1 MPGWVPRLSRQF
13 HQNCL
18 KAQISL
24 HVSLFP
30 MGPPMGLSTRET
42 KSSLVFRPEVLH
54 PRNSRRPRQALL
66 DASQPHLCATSLL
79 CLQCSGCPGC
89 ARTGPCTCMPS
100 CPILLSRW
108 LSASDMCSSGRPAV
122 RCLQQMTQTPPQQI
136 RFRLHSGVPANA
148 YLVVVE
154 GSPDLLCLPTAMV
167 KMPPSG
173 QISSCRSETT
183 KHRVRKKCP
192 QSALVSQA
200 SKTSPSNP
208 YVTTHQLVSPGSGRG
223 WGSNLYLLST

>member
-1 MPGWVPRLSRQF
+1 
-13 HQNCL
+13 
-18 KAQISL
+18 
-24 HVSLFP
+24 

-66 DASQPHLCATSLL
+66 DASQPHLSVTSLF
-79 CLQCSGCPGC
+79 CLLCSGCPGC

-108 LSASDMCSSGRPAV
+108 IGASDMCSSGRPAFH
-122 RCLQQMTQTPPQQI
+122 CLQQMTQTISAATAVHDEHGSSSPPESM
-136 RFRLHSGVPANA
+136 LLYKVP
-148 YLVVVE
+148 E
-154 GSPDLLCLPTAMV
+154 RT
-167 KMPPSG
+167 KPSG
-173 QISSCRSETT
+173 QISSYQSETT

-200 SKTSPSNP
+200 RKTSPSNL
-208 YVTTHQLVSPGSGRG
+208 YVTTHRLVSPGSGRG